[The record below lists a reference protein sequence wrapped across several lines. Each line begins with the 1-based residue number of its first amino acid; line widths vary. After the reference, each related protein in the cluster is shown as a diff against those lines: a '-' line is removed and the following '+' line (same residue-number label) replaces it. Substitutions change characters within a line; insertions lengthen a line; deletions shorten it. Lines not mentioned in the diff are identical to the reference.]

1 MDAKSIGQMIAK
13 LRRKSGLTQSALAER
28 LHISDK
34 TVSKWESGYGYPEIT
49 QFPVLATLFGV
60 SIDYLMTGERRG
72 VTIAGNI
79 LTDLV
84 KTVDT
89 YPEKGMLSRSA

>member
-34 TVSKWESGYGYPEIT
+34 TVSKWESG
-49 QFPVLATLFGV
+49 V
-60 SIDYLMTGERRG
+60 SQ
-72 VTIAGNI
+72 
-79 LTDLV
+79 
-84 KTVDT
+84 
-89 YPEKGMLSRSA
+89 S